1 METVTAAEGVE
12 PVLLRFDEV
21 SKVYPLPAGDV
32 TALDRISLTVERGE
46 FIAIMGPSGSGKT
59 TLLNLIGCLD
69 VPSSGRLVINGRD
82 VAELSDDE
90 LTYLRRDTIGF
101 IFQHFNL
108 IPLLSVLENVEYPLI
123 LKCRDRSGCGQTPY
137 KALQAAG
144 LDDER
149 LYTHKPNELSGGQ
162 QQRVAIARALV
173 NDPSLLLCDEPTG
186 NLDQKTGKAI
196 MDLLTEMNRN
206 GKTIIMV
213 THDIGISE
221 YATRQVR
228 IVDGRISEDTV

>member
-1 METVTAAEGVE
+1 METVTASGGPDVI
-12 PVLLRFDEV
+12 RFEEV

-32 TALDRISLTVERGE
+32 IALDRVSLAVRRGE

-69 VPSSGRLVINGRD
+69 VPTTGRLLINGRD
-82 VAELSDDE
+82 VADLSDDD
-90 LTYLRRDTIGF
+90 LTVLRRDTIGF
-101 IFQHFNL
+101 IFQQFNL
-108 IPLLSVLENVEYPLI
+108 IPLLSVLENVEYPLV
-123 LKCRDRSGCGQTPY
+123 LKCKNRLECGMRPFA
-137 KALQAAG
+137 ALKEAG

-149 LYTHKPNELSGGQ
+149 LYTHRPNELSGGQ

-173 NDPSLLLCDEPTG
+173 NDPALLLCDEPTG
-186 NLDQKTGKAI
+186 NLDQRTGQGI
-196 MDLLTEMNRN
+196 MELLARMNGE

-213 THDIGISE
+213 THDPGIAA

-228 IVDGRISEDTV
+228 LVDGRIQEDTG

>member
-12 PVLLRFDEV
+12 PALLRFDEV

-69 VPSSGRLVINGRD
+69 VPSSGRLVIDGRD

-123 LKCRDRSGCGQTPY
+123 LKCRDRSGCGQTPQM
-137 KALQAAG
+137 ALQAAG

-228 IVDGRISEDTV
+228 IVDGRISEDTS

>member
-1 METVTAAEGVE
+1 METVTGPGSDE
-12 PVLLRFDEV
+12 PVLIRFDEV

-32 TALDRISLTVERGE
+32 IALNRTSLTVERGE

-108 IPLLSVLENVEYPLI
+108 IPLLSVIENVEYPLI
-123 LKCRDRSGCGQTPY
+123 LKCGDRATCGMKPFEV
-137 KALQAAG
+137 LRAAG

-149 LYTHKPNELSGGQ
+149 LYSHKPNELSGGQ

-196 MDLLTEMNRN
+196 MDLLAEMNRT

-213 THDIGISE
+213 THDLGVAA
-221 YATRQVR
+221 YANRQVR
-228 IVDGRISEDTV
+228 IVDGRIMEDSR

>member
-1 METVTAAEGVE
+1 METVTASPG
-12 PVLLRFDEV
+12 PGPDLIRFEDV
-21 SKVYPLPAGDV
+21 TKVYPLPAGDV
-32 TALDRISLTVERGE
+32 TALDHVSLTVRHGE
-46 FIAIMGPSGSGKT
+46 FIAVMGPSGSGKT
-59 TLLNLIGCLD
+59 TFLNLIGCLD
-69 VPSSGRLVINGRD
+69 VPTSGRLMINGRD

-101 IFQHFNL
+101 IFQQFNL

-123 LKCRDRSGCGQTPY
+123 LKCRDRSACAQKPY
-137 KALQAAG
+137 DVLRAAG

-173 NDPSLLLCDEPTG
+173 NDPYLLLCDEPTG
-186 NLDQKTGKAI
+186 NLDQRTGAAI
-196 MDLLTEMNRN
+196 MALLAEMNKG

-213 THDIGISE
+213 THDPGIAA

-228 IVDGRISEDTV
+228 LVDGRIREDTG

>member
-1 METVTAAEGVE
+1 METVTTDGRTG
-12 PVLLRFDEV
+12 PDLIRFEEV

-32 TALDRISLTVERGE
+32 VALDRVSLTVRSGE

-69 VPSSGRLVINGRD
+69 VPTSGRLLINGRD

-90 LTYLRRDTIGF
+90 LTFLRRDTIGF
-101 IFQHFNL
+101 IFQQFNL
-108 IPLLSVLENVEYPLI
+108 IPLLSVLENVEYPLV
-123 LKCRDRSGCGQTPY
+123 LKCKDRSACGLRPNEV
-137 KALQAAG
+137 LRAAG

-149 LYTHKPNELSGGQ
+149 LYTNRPNELSGGQ

-173 NDPSLLLCDEPTG
+173 NDPDLLLCDEPTG
-186 NLDQKTGKAI
+186 NLDQRTGAGI
-196 MDLLTEMNRN
+196 MALLGRMNRE

-213 THDIGISE
+213 THDPGIAE
-221 YATRQVR
+221 YASRQVR
-228 IVDGRISEDTV
+228 IVDGRIQEDTG

>member
-1 METVTAAEGVE
+1 METVTATEGAD
-12 PVLLRFDEV
+12 PVLLRFEEV

-32 TALDRISLTVERGE
+32 IALDRVSLTVERGE

-69 VPSSGRLVINGRD
+69 VPSSGRLVINSRD

-90 LTYLRRDTIGF
+90 LTFLRRDTIGF

-123 LKCRDRSGCGQTPY
+123 LKCRDRAGCGQTPQM
-137 KALQAAG
+137 ALRAAG

-213 THDIGISE
+213 THDLGVAG
-221 YATRQVR
+221 YATRQIQ
-228 IVDGRISEDTV
+228 IVDGRIMEDTG

>member
-123 LKCRDRSGCGQTPY
+123 LKCRDRSGCGQTPQM
-137 KALQAAG
+137 ALQAAG

-213 THDIGISE
+213 THDTGISE

-228 IVDGRISEDTV
+228 IVDGRISEDTA